1 MPVAP
6 AGPGTALRKRN
17 IVLQRSGSSVDQARM
32 PRTQSASSARQG
44 RSPRRKAGKH
54 ASPESRPQHTGAA
67 AEKSNRTRAAATTP
81 AARTPQDITL
91 RQLAHELNSLLDGSM
106 RCLGMARSSLQ
117 HESSVD
123 GQPAHS
129 IDDGLGKALAAMKHM
144 AALLHRALR
153 LTADPDA
160 PSPGAIFHS
169 DHTLEPVFAD
179 ILQIVHPLAHAHSVA
194 LETAIAPGC
203 GELTAGPLGVVLL
216 NGLRNAIESCAARS
230 NPAERRVRCSIDG
243 DGNADD
249 RTLRIAIEDTGHS
262 APGAPR
268 RADSHGVGLTLS
280 QQIVRELGGELALL
294 IRPNGD
300 GATLRV
306 SIPVRSLM
314 ADE

>member
-1 MPVAP
+1 MPAAQ
-6 AGPGTALRKRN
+6 AGPETALRKRN
-17 IVLQRSGSSVDQARM
+17 IVLQHSGCRVDQARM
-32 PRTQSASSARQG
+32 PRTPSASSAQQS

-54 ASPESRPQHTGAA
+54 ASPQSRPEGASA
-67 AEKSNRTRAAATTP
+67 ASEKAIKTRAAAPAP

-117 HESSVD
+117 NENSAG

-153 LTADPDA
+153 LTADPSA

-169 DHTLEPVFAD
+169 DHTLDPVFAD
-179 ILQIVHPLAHAHSVA
+179 TLQIVQPLAHSHGVA

-203 GELTAGPLGVVLL
+203 RQLPAGPLGVVLL
-216 NGLRNAIESCAARS
+216 NGLRNAIESCAGRAD
-230 NPAERRVRCSIDG
+230 PAERRVNCSIDG
-243 DGNADD
+243 DGD
-249 RTLRIAIEDTGHS
+249 TLRIAIEDTGHS
-262 APGAPR
+262 APGSPR
-268 RADSHGVGLTLS
+268 RADSNSVGLTLS

-294 IRPNGD
+294 VHPNGE

-306 SIPVRSLM
+306 SIPVRSLI
-314 ADE
+314 AHD